1 MEKQRSLMTDKF
13 NIKVSRTRK
22 NGDGTTSL
30 TFKMTPHFQ
39 EWFCFFH
46 GIEEWDQKVFEKWML
61 KTLGE
66 YVGTENETSNDSGR
80 E

>member
-1 MEKQRSLMTDKF
+1 MKKAWSLMTDKF
-13 NIKVSRTRK
+13 NIKVSRTRE
-22 NGDGTTSL
+22 NDDGTTSL
-30 TFKMTPHFQ
+30 TFEMTPHFQ

-46 GIEEWDQKVFEKWML
+46 GIEEWDQKIFEKWVL

-66 YVGTENETSNDSGR
+66 YVGAANETSDDSRR

>member
-1 MEKQRSLMTDKF
+1 MKKSGSLMTDKF
-13 NIKVSRTRK
+13 NIKVSHTRE
-22 NGDGTTSL
+22 NDDGTTSL

-46 GIEEWDQKVFEKWML
+46 GIDEWDQKIFEEWVL

-66 YVGTENETSNDSGR
+66 YVEKENETSDDS
-80 E
+80 